1 MVQEGFKPSIDRPTG
16 GDTPLREFIGVLDSY
31 KAEERTS
38 TTDNSKYTTID
49 FNFKDVEVL
58 DAVEPFPFP
67 IAVIRIG
74 YKPPKSSRGGTKW
87 DAFAGSLRKLSPDS
101 PDLDPIVGMKQQ
113 WKMVEVPLRGIMKD
127 EAGQEVV
134 DANGKPVWGEVPTL
148 CWSIVSVDG
157 LGSVADKDEDF
168 NSFLIELAD
177 GKTEPEFYSAALT
190 NSRVN
195 ERPNITQALV
205 DRKLLATLFEMGKL
219 TRDADGILHKAV
231 GEAAADVAPPT
242 ETPA

>member
-1 MVQEGFKPSIDRPTG
+1 MVQEGFKPSMDRPTG

-31 KAEERTS
+31 KMEDRKGNDGS
-38 TTDNSKYTTID
+38 TYTTID
-49 FNFKDVEVL
+49 FNFKDLEVL
-58 DAVEPFPFP
+58 EAVEPFPFP
-67 IAVIRIG
+67 IAIIRIG

-87 DAFAGSLRKLSPDS
+87 DVLAGSLRKLSPNN
-101 PDLDPIVGMKQQ
+101 PDVDLLVGKRQQ
-113 WKMVEVPLRGIMKD
+113 WKMIESPLRGIIKD

-148 CWSIVSVDG
+148 CWAIVSVDG

-168 NSFLIELAD
+168 NQFLVDLAD

-205 DRKLLATLFEMGKL
+205 DRKLLTTLFEMGKL
-219 TRDADGILHKAV
+219 TRDADGILHKATEV
-231 GEAAADVAPPT
+231 VTEPTPLRPP
-242 ETPA
+242 EG